1 MTGTLGTVRQ
11 DEAIVSPTILQSG
24 PYRFFFFSS
33 DRSEPPHVHVMR
45 DRALAK
51 FWLGPVRLATCVG
64 FGKREIERLS
74 RLVVEH
80 EAEIRKAWH
89 EYFGIPDEGGGT
101 SGPRH

>member
-1 MTGTLGTVRQ
+1 M
-11 DEAIVSPTILQSG
+11 SPTILQSG

-64 FGKREIERLS
+64 FAKREIERLS